1 MDKELSREII
11 LENFQ
16 NPINKENI
24 DDNRYNLVNSKN
36 PNCID
41 NLDIKVLIEDNII
54 KDIKF
59 MGEACAISTAS
70 TSIMIKNLIGKNI
83 NDAKNFINNF
93 YHMCDEEEY
102 DSNILNEALAFQDIY
117 KQSNRKNCALL
128 PYKGILK
135 AILDYENLNG
145 EKNAKN

>member
-16 NPINKENI
+16 NPMHKEEVN
-24 DDNRYNLVNSKN
+24 DPSYQKVNSRN

-41 NLDIKVLIEDNII
+41 NLNIYIQFEQNKI

-59 MGEACAISTAS
+59 SGEACAISTSS
-70 TSIMIKNLIGKNI
+70 TSIMIKNLIGKTI
-83 NDAKNFINNF
+83 KEAKEYINNF

-102 DSNILNEALAFQDIY
+102 DEEGLNEALAFQDIY

-128 PYKGILK
+128 PYRGILQ
-135 AILDYENLNG
+135 AILEYEN
-145 EKNAKN
+145 K

>member
-1 MDKELSREII
+1 MDENLRREII

-16 NPINKENI
+16 NPLNKEEVH
-24 DDNRYNLVNSKN
+24 DNSYKKYNSRN

-41 NLDIKVLIEDNII
+41 NIDVYIKIEDNII

-70 TSIMIKNLIGKNI
+70 TSIMIKNLVNKSIDEVKEYI
-83 NDAKNFINNF
+83 DNFNK
-93 YHMCDEEEY
+93 MCNELEY
-102 DSNILNEALAFQDIY
+102 NEDVLNEGNAFSNIY

-128 PYKGILK
+128 PYKSIIK
-135 AILDYENLNG
+135 AIEEYET
-145 EKNAKN
+145 K

>member
-1 MDKELSREII
+1 MDNELKREII
-11 LENFQ
+11 LEHFQ
-16 NPINKENI
+16 NPINKEEVN
-24 DDNRYNLVNSKN
+24 DENYNKINTRN

-41 NLDIKVLIEDNII
+41 NLDIYILFEDNII
-54 KDIKF
+54 KDVKF

-83 NDAKNFINNF
+83 DEAKKYIKEF
-93 YHMCDEEEY
+93 YNMCDELPY
-102 DSNILNEALAFQDIY
+102 DENNLNEAIAFSDIY

-135 AILDYENLNG
+135 ALEEY
-145 EKNAKN
+145 EKN

>member
-1 MDKELSREII
+1 MDSELRREII
-11 LENFQ
+11 LEHFQ
-16 NPINKENI
+16 NPINKEEVN
-24 DDNRYNLVNSKN
+24 DDNYKLVNTRN

-41 NLDIKVLIEDNII
+41 NLDLYILFDKNII

-83 NDAKNFINNF
+83 DDAKKYIEEFNN
-93 YHMCDEEEY
+93 MCNEIDYNKDE
-102 DSNILNEALAFQDIY
+102 LNEGLAFEDIY

-128 PYKGILK
+128 PYRGILK
-135 AILDYENLNG
+135 ALEEYEN
-145 EKNAKN
+145 K

>member
-1 MDKELSREII
+1 MDKEVGREII

-16 NPINKENI
+16 HPMHKKEIHDEN
-24 DDNRYNLVNSKN
+24 YQKVNTRN

-41 NLDIKVLIEDNII
+41 NLDIYIKFNNDTIEDIS
-54 KDIKF
+54 F

-70 TSIMIKNLIGKNI
+70 TSIMIKNLIGKNVTAAKEYI
-83 NDAKNFINNF
+83 KNF
-93 YHMCDEEEY
+93 YAMCDEEEY
-102 DSNILNEALAFQDIY
+102 DEDSLNEGLAFQDIY

-135 AILDYENLNG
+135 ALEEYEN
-145 EKNAKN
+145 K

>member
-1 MDKELSREII
+1 MDKELKREII
-11 LENFQ
+11 LEHFQ
-16 NPINKENI
+16 NPVNKEEVL
-24 DDNRYNLVNSKN
+24 DKKYNKINTRN

-41 NLDIKVLIEDNII
+41 NLDIYVLIEESII

-83 NDAKNFINNF
+83 VDAKEYINNF
-93 YHMCDEEEY
+93 YNMTNEEEY
-102 DSNILNEALAFQDIY
+102 NENLLNEGIAFSEIY
-117 KQSNRKNCALL
+117 KQSNRKNCVLL

-135 AILDYENLNG
+135 AIEEYE
-145 EKNAKN
+145 EK